1 MKIYAAVLLVLGL
14 GSRNKTGLLRHRAIH
29 QKFTHAPLQSNSTLV
44 LSKIFGKSTTVH
56 RQHEWFE
63 ISEQDIYML
72 RFGLLSALLL
82 IPALPVLAQTACPSG
97 VAPGSPQCGPD
108 SGTSRGEAP
117 PPRPTGEWLKT
128 WGAVAVAG
136 NGDAGVSSGRMTK
149 KLAEQAAVDSCE
161 GLDSGKCTV
170 SMAFFNQCV
179 AAADSGKG
187 QGSIFGAASIEEA
200 SRLATDQCEKNSGT
214 SCRITLS
221 KCTDPIFK
229 KY

>member
-1 MKIYAAVLLVLGL
+1 MPQYPILLGL
-14 GSRNKTGLLRHRAIH
+14 PIRTRFSGHRTIH
-29 QKFTHAPLQSNSTLV
+29 QNFTHAPLQSNSTLV
-44 LSKIFGKSTTVH
+44 LSKIFGKSTTVYQ
-56 RQHEWFE
+56 QHEWFE
-63 ISEQDIYML
+63 IGEQDIYML

-108 SGTSRGEAP
+108 SGTSRGEAA

-136 NGDAGVSSGRMTK
+136 NGGVSSGRMTK
-149 KLAEQAAVDSCE
+149 QLAEQAAVDSCE

-187 QGSIFGAASIEEA
+187 QGSIFGAATIEEA

>member
-1 MKIYAAVLLVLGL
+1 
-14 GSRNKTGLLRHRAIH
+14 
-29 QKFTHAPLQSNSTLV
+29 
-44 LSKIFGKSTTVH
+44 
-56 RQHEWFE
+56 
-63 ISEQDIYML
+63 ML
-72 RFGLLSALLL
+72 RFRLFSILLL
-82 IPALPVLAQTACPSG
+82 TSSLPVLAQTACPSG

-108 SGTSRGEAP
+108 SGTSGGDAP

-128 WGAVAVAG
+128 WGAVAVAS

-149 KLAEQAAVDSCE
+149 QLAEQAAIASCE

-187 QGSIFGAASIEEA
+187 QGSLFGAASIEEA
-200 SRLATDQCEKNSGT
+200 SRLATDQCEKNAGAQ
-214 SCRITLS
+214 CRITLS
-221 KCTDPIFK
+221 KCTDPIFR